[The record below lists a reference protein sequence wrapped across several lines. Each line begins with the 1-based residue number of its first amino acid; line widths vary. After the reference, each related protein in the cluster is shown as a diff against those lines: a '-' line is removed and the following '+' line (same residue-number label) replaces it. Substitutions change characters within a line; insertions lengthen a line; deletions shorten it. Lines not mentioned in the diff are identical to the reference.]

1 MISQGSTITTTTE
14 VTVKRKRVYRK
25 TKCRKILSPQIGS
38 LYDILHDYASTAL
51 YVPPLSWTELHT
63 KVLGCRF
70 VQQAPQTTPTPSRP
84 SSPSSLW
91 HSQPSKVPQTVVNIS
106 RALDVIMQDNVSN
119 IEQNDA
125 MKNVLEGLFPSQLSP
140 TNLSRLTLRCGK
152 DRYISAVRCQ
162 ALYKDPVG
170 LRSFESATT
179 CSSDLLTVAKE
190 KDTKASCDTPLLA
203 YLDRDFL
210 NRIRRNC
217 YRIPPGPGGLF
228 NGPIHR
234 LQAIRSGKLV
244 PKNLDEDHYILAT
257 MLAMAQQHV
266 YGNVF
271 TGEDFTPKDVQVR
284 VLAVSKEDSS
294 FVVYSS
300 VIPTSF
306 LAMFHE
312 PGKSP
317 KGDTKIAINYRH
329 VPVWP
334 VLGLKERLGQ
344 ALGKDL
350 IGEFDID
357 RIETFKNELV
367 PDFEGLNSDNFE
379 EDEEEEEFESM
390 LEILDKEDR
399 SMSNTSQLSLPPKR
413 KRGIFSEV
421 FNGSFSEDH
430 ESSGYPSELLAK
442 RRRLE
447 EGRVGVVR

>member
-1 MISQGSTITTTTE
+1 MISQGSSTTASAE
-14 VTVKRKRVYRK
+14 VTTKPKQVYRK
-25 TKCRKILSPQIGS
+25 TRCRKILSPQIGS

-51 YVPPLSWTELHT
+51 YVPPLSWTEVHT
-63 KVLGCRF
+63 KVLGCCF
-70 VQQAPQTTPTPSRP
+70 MQQPPQTTPTPSCP
-84 SSPSSLW
+84 SSPSLSW

-125 MKNVLEGLFPSQLSP
+125 MKSVLEDLFPSQLSP
-140 TNLSRLTLRCGK
+140 TDLSRLTLRFGK
-152 DRYISAVRCQ
+152 DRYISAIRCQ

-179 CSSDLLTVAKE
+179 CSSNLSMVAKE

-203 YLDRDFL
+203 YLDRDYL

-217 YRIPPGPGGLF
+217 YRIPSGPGGLF
-228 NGPIHR
+228 NAPIHR

-266 YGNVF
+266 YGNIF
-271 TGEDFTPKDVQVR
+271 TGEGFTPKDVQVR

-300 VIPTSF
+300 VIPASF

-317 KGDTKIAINYRH
+317 KGDTKITINYQH

-350 IGEFDID
+350 IGEFDIN
-357 RIETFKNELV
+357 RIETFKNEPV
-367 PDFEGLNSDNFE
+367 PDFGGVSSDNFE
-379 EDEEEEEFESM
+379 EEDEEEFQDVLQKLS
-390 LEILDKEDR
+390 KEDEPT
-399 SMSNTSQLSLPPKR
+399 SDNTRISLLSKR
-413 KRGIFSEV
+413 KREILSEV

-442 RRRLE
+442 RRCLE